1 MKITKILVGIST
13 LCIVFACLIS
23 CSSNDTAMTIGQRNA
38 LEKAEDYLRYSAF
51 SREGLINQLE
61 FEGFE
66 ENDIVFAVNNVEVD
80 WNEQCY
86 KKAKSYLR
94 YSSFS
99 KQGLIDQLE
108 FEGFTDAQIAYAIEK
123 VGYGSVQGDNE
134 NQENEIS
141 MTIGQRNAL
150 EKAEDYLRYS
160 AFSREGLIDQLEYE
174 GFEENDIIFA
184 VDNVEVDWNE
194 QCYKKAKSY
203 LQYSSFSKQGL
214 IDQLEFEGFTD
225 AQIAYA
231 IEKVGY

>member
-1 MKITKILVGIST
+1 MKITKL
-13 LCIVFACLIS
+13 L
-23 CSSNDTAMTIGQRNA
+23 
-38 LEKAEDYLRYSAF
+38 SAF
-51 SREGLINQLE
+51 ITICLALSLL
-61 FEGFE
+61 
-66 ENDIVFAVNNVEVD
+66 VA
-80 WNEQCY
+80 C
-86 KKAKSYLR
+86 
-94 YSSFS
+94 
-99 KQGLIDQLE
+99 
-108 FEGFTDAQIAYAIEK
+108 
-123 VGYGSVQGDNE
+123 GSNGS
-134 NQENEIS
+134 S

-160 AFSREGLIDQLEYE
+160 AFSRQGLINQLEFE

-231 IEKVGY
+231 ITKVGY